1 MFKQAIMLS
10 AVAVIGATSLI
21 SASTPAEAGRK
32 RCVFMAHNPTTGH
45 MIADGWAKAFK
56 KSKACDRARRRC
68 NRELNR
74 KRRKG
79 KVGRG
84 VICRRISNL

>member
-1 MFKQAIMLS
+1 MIKQMVMIG
-10 AVAVIGATSLI
+10 AVAVIGATSLM
-21 SASTPAEAGRK
+21 SATSPAEAGRK
-32 RCVFMAHNPTTGH
+32 RCVFMAHNPVTGH
-45 MIADGWAKAFK
+45 MIADGWAKAIK

-74 KRRKG
+74 LRRKG

-84 VICRRISNL
+84 VVCRRITNL